1 MLKTNIIGSIIVCA
15 ILFGVIGYFLSL
27 GIHINWVLYAKV
39 LGIIAA
45 LALIT
50 SIASMGKSN
59 N

>member
-15 ILFGVIGYFLSL
+15 ILFGVIGYFFSL
-27 GIHINWVLYAKV
+27 GININWFLYFKV

-45 LALIT
+45 IAVIT
-50 SIASMGKSN
+50 SIASLGKSN

>member
-27 GIHINWVLYAKV
+27 GIVINWVLYAKV

-50 SIASMGKSN
+50 SIASLGKSN

>member
-15 ILFGVIGYFLSL
+15 ILFGVIGYFFSL
-27 GIHINWVLYAKV
+27 GIIINWLFYFKV

-45 LALIT
+45 IATIT
-50 SIASMGKSN
+50 SIASLGKSN

>member
-15 ILFGVIGYFLSL
+15 ILFGVIGYFISL
-27 GIHINWVLYAKV
+27 GIVINWVLYAKV

-50 SIASMGKSN
+50 SIASLGKSN

>member
-27 GIHINWVLYAKV
+27 GIVINWVLYAKV
-39 LGIIAA
+39 LAIIAS

-50 SIASMGKSN
+50 SIASLGKSN
-59 N
+59 S

>member
-27 GIHINWVLYAKV
+27 GIIINWVLYAKV

-45 LALIT
+45 IATIT
-50 SIASMGKSN
+50 SIASLGKSN

>member
-15 ILFGVIGYFLSL
+15 ILFGVIGYFFSL
-27 GIHINWVLYAKV
+27 GIVINWVLYAKV

-50 SIASMGKSN
+50 SIASLGKSN